1 MHEPYTFYRQSEY
14 YDQVLGS
21 KLKSLVCGAI
31 ARANLEKDDPQAA
44 PTISYESFVQDL
56 DHGDSFTTTLVD
68 ILVKELAERKARP
81 SSPDRHMVAERTVI
95 SLR

>member
-1 MHEPYTFYRQSEY
+1 MWLRS
-14 YDQVLGS
+14 
-21 KLKSLVCGAI
+21 CGAI

-68 ILVKELAERKARP
+68 ILVKVSGDAFIYI
-81 SSPDRHMVAERTVI
+81 SN
-95 SLR
+95 SLRSTYRSLRNAKHVRLRLTVTWSPSVL